1 MNTQMQ
7 NDLERR
13 LKDKDFAEEYGENIA
28 RAEIA
33 VTVSQARRSCKLTQE
48 ELAKILGYSQSYIAK
63 LEGGDA
69 NPTIGNVGKILA
81 NMGLRLVAGIGVL
94 SSRIEEKGIWNY
106 SANANDVTMNW
117 FGEVA
122 DGVAVSGQCWVSP
135 SWIRLVSGK
144 GVYTYCGAVVSD
156 PDVSGVSG
164 YGESFDTIWEDSKK
178 DDSDILIIEGAK
190 K

>member
-7 NDLERR
+7 SDLERR

-33 VTVSQARRSCKLTQE
+33 VTVSQARQSCKLTQE
-48 ELAKILGYSQSYIAK
+48 ELAKMLGSSQSYIAK

-69 NPTIGNVGKILA
+69 NPTIGNIGKILA
-81 NMGLRLVAGIGVL
+81 NMGLRLVAGIGAL
-94 SSRIEEKGIWNY
+94 SSRIEEKGMWNY
-106 SANANDVTMNW
+106 SANADDVTITC
-117 FGEVA
+117 FGETVA
-122 DGVAVSGQCWVSP
+122 GAAVSGNLLASSGCIMLRSENGIYTHYGAAVSNP
-135 SWIRLVSGK
+135 
-144 GVYTYCGAVVSD
+144 AA
-156 PDVSGVSG
+156 SGVSG
-164 YGESFDTIWEDSKK
+164 YGESFDTIWETPPK